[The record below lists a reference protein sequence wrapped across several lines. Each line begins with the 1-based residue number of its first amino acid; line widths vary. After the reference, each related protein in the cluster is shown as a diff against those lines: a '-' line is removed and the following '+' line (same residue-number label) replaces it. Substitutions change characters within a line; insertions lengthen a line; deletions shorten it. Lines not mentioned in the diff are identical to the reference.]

1 MNHQNG
7 FQHMYG
13 EICCND
19 FLFIAEIDENMR
31 IVEKVLI
38 VLVDGREEDE

>member
-13 EICCND
+13 QICCND
-19 FLFIAEIDENMR
+19 FLFLTEIDEKMR
-31 IVEKVLI
+31 AVGQVLI
-38 VLVDGREEDE
+38 VLVDSSEEDE